1 MLDFYELEY
10 KYKADNI
17 SYPDFETI
25 MNTLKIEKQ
34 DNISSWDYYFTDSK
48 KQDEGFIRFRD
59 STISPELTRKI
70 KTQQQNNFVRMEIDL
85 PLDKTKINLK
95 TITYFL
101 QSIDYHEN
109 FRIYKNCQVF
119 WLDSVNYVYYTV
131 YGKEGNKLNCFI
143 EVEVNKAKM
152 HSLGMEQAQQILDK
166 ATKPLQNLGLS
177 SQNRMKRSLYEL
189 YKVGF

>member
-10 KYKADNI
+10 KYKADAI
-17 SYPDFETI
+17 SYPDFEAV

-34 DNISSWDYYFTDSK
+34 DNISSWDYYFTDNK

-59 STISPELTRKI
+59 STISPELTRKV

-109 FRIYKNCQVF
+109 FRIYKNCQIF

-143 EVEVNKAKM
+143 EVEVNKARM

-166 ATKPLQNLGLS
+166 ATKPLQSLGLN

-189 YKVGF
+189 YKI